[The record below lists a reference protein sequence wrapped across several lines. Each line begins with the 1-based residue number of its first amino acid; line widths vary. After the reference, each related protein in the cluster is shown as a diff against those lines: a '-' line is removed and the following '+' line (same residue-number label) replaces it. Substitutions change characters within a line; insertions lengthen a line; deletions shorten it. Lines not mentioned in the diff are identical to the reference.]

1 MFINVESFGGGGWV
15 VKKEGFK
22 KVKCFL
28 LVRCICMLVFGI
40 DIPLVE
46 VVLVIGLIMF
56 ILLVEALVVIG
67 MLMNQMNK
75 MKQIIQ
81 LQQKMS
87 ETLLAVKKAESE
99 YLEKLKRR

>member
-1 MFINVESFGGGGWV
+1 
-15 VKKEGFK
+15 
-22 KVKCFL
+22 
-28 LVRCICMLVFGI
+28 MLVFSV

-46 VVLVIGLIMF
+46 LLLVVGF
-56 ILLVEALVVIG
+56 ILFVLLVEALVVIG

-75 MKQIIQ
+75 MKLVIQ

-87 ETLLAVKKAESE
+87 ETLLAVKKTEVE

>member
-1 MFINVESFGGGGWV
+1 VIGE
-15 VKKEGFK
+15 
-22 KVKCFL
+22 
-28 LVRCICMLVFGI
+28 CMLVFGI

-46 VVLVIGLIMF
+46 VILVVGLILF

-75 MKQIIQ
+75 MKQVIQ

>member
-1 MFINVESFGGGGWV
+1 MIGE
-15 VKKEGFK
+15 
-22 KVKCFL
+22 
-28 LVRCICMLVFGI
+28 CMLVFGI

-46 VVLVIGLIMF
+46 VILVVGLILF

-75 MKQIIQ
+75 MKQVIQ

>member
-1 MFINVESFGGGGWV
+1 
-15 VKKEGFK
+15 
-22 KVKCFL
+22 
-28 LVRCICMLVFGI
+28 MLVFGI

-46 VVLVIGLIMF
+46 VILVVGLIIF

-99 YLEKLKRR
+99 YLEKLKKR

>member
-1 MFINVESFGGGGWV
+1 
-15 VKKEGFK
+15 
-22 KVKCFL
+22 
-28 LVRCICMLVFGI
+28 MLVFGI

-46 VVLVIGLIMF
+46 VILVVGLMLF

-75 MKQIIQ
+75 MKQVMQ
-81 LQQKMS
+81 LQQRMS

-99 YLEKLKRR
+99 YLEKLKRK

>member
-1 MFINVESFGGGGWV
+1 
-15 VKKEGFK
+15 
-22 KVKCFL
+22 
-28 LVRCICMLVFGI
+28 MLVFGI

-46 VVLVIGLIMF
+46 VLLVVGFIMF

-75 MKQIIQ
+75 MKQVIQ

-87 ETLLAVKKAESE
+87 DTLLTLKKAETE
-99 YLEKLKRR
+99 YLDKLKKR